1 MLEEGLDTDLQ
12 IPRGQWANLALSV
25 LFWTLSI
32 SSVLGLKLSV
42 KKDKKRGHFVTHN
55 TCFPGATTNVLEFSQ
70 LETCL
75 SLLLKVA

>member
-1 MLEEGLDTDLQ
+1 MGQSGFVRIVLDTEHK
-12 IPRGQWANLALSV
+12 LSA
-25 LFWTLSI
+25 
-32 SSVLGLKLSV
+32 GLKTQCE
-42 KKDKKRGHFVTHN
+42 KGKKRGHFVTHN